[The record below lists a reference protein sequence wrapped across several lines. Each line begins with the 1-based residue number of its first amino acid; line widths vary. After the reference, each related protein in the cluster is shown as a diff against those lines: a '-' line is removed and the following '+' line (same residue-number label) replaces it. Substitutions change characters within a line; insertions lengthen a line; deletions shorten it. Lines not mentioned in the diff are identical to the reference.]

1 MVNEE
6 RLQIETLWHTCAVR
20 VRRFLRRTMGDS
32 ETADDL
38 LGQTFLEAARSWHRF
53 TGRGNREAWLFGI
66 ARNLSR
72 RAHRSGRLRRTE
84 PLIHEPPARSEAAT
98 EESSDK
104 LDRMRSAIARLPDK
118 LRETLTYRL
127 ADGMSYDEIA
137 AALGIP
143 VGTVRSRL
151 HDAVRRLREE
161 LTNTDQE

>member
-1 MVNEE
+1 MNEE
-6 RLQIETLWHTCAVR
+6 RLQIETLWHSCAIR
-20 VRRFLRRTMGDS
+20 VRRFLRRTMGDV

-84 PLIHEPPARSEAAT
+84 PLTYEPPAPPDAASEG
-98 EESSDK
+98 SSDD
-104 LDRMRSAIARLPDK
+104 LDRMRASIARLPNK

-161 LTNTDQE
+161 LTNAQEE

>member
-1 MVNEE
+1 MNEE

-20 VRRFLRRTMGDS
+20 VRRFLRRAVGDS

-84 PLIHEPPARSEAAT
+84 PLTHEPAARPDRSS
-98 EESSDK
+98 EESSDD
-104 LDRMRSAIARLPDK
+104 LERMRASIARLPDK

-127 ADGMSYDEIA
+127 ADGMSYEEIA

-151 HDAVRRLREE
+151 HDAVRRLREQ
-161 LTNTDQE
+161 LTDAEQE

>member
-1 MVNEE
+1 MNEE
-6 RLQIETLWHTCAVR
+6 RVQIETLWHNCAVR
-20 VRRFLRRTMGDS
+20 VRRFLRRTMGDV
-32 ETADDL
+32 EAADDL

-66 ARNLSR
+66 ARNVSR
-72 RAHRSGRLRRTE
+72 RAYRSGRLRRTE
-84 PLIHEPPARSEAAT
+84 PLVQEPEARPDAAA
-98 EESSDK
+98 EGPSDD
-104 LDRMRSAIARLPDK
+104 LDRMRAAIGRLPDK

-161 LTNTDQE
+161 LTEPGQE

>member
-1 MVNEE
+1 MNPE

-20 VRRFLRRTMGDS
+20 VRRFLRRSMGDH

-84 PLIHEPPARSEAAT
+84 PLTHEPPARPETESEDL
-98 EESSDK
+98 SDE
-104 LDRMRSAIARLPDK
+104 LGRMRAAIARLPDK

-151 HDAVRRLREE
+151 HDAVRRLREQ
-161 LTNTDQE
+161 LTDEEQE

>member
-1 MVNEE
+1 VNEE

-20 VRRFLRRTMGDS
+20 VRRFLRRSMGDH

-72 RAHRSGRLRRTE
+72 RAHRSGRLRRIE
-84 PLIHEPPARSEAAT
+84 PLTHEPPARPETTSEGP
-98 EESSDK
+98 SDE
-104 LDRMRSAIARLPDK
+104 LDRMRASIARLPDK
-118 LRETLTYRL
+118 LRETLTFRL

-151 HDAVRRLREE
+151 HDAVRRLREQ
-161 LTNTDQE
+161 LTDEEQE